1 MSKAVAFCLMV
12 PLLVSANRTALR
24 LDIWKDAPPGETL
37 RMATGANPY
46 GTVKDTRREGVFTPD
61 ITFFPATA
69 PGSPLVLI
77 FPGGGY
83 NILAEDHE
91 GFGVARRLQSLGC
104 AAAVVRY
111 RVPRRDPQRPWVV
124 PLLDAQE
131 AVRIVRERASEWRAN
146 PDKIVALG
154 FSAGGNLVARL
165 AYQPNASA
173 ESRPNYA
180 AMIYP
185 AYLLDADQ
193 GDKGLLSGPDGLT
206 PVPGSRPA
214 PAFFVHSANDPIPA
228 HGSVA
233 LAAAV
238 RLAGSTAETHIYA
251 TGGHGWGVNGNCP
264 ASREWPELLAAWLR
278 GQGVLVGK

>member
-1 MSKAVAFCLMV
+1 MSKFATLCFLV
-12 PLLVSANRTALR
+12 PLLVSANRTPLR
-24 LDIWKDAPPGETL
+24 LDIWEGAPPGETSL
-37 RMATGANPY
+37 MATGANPY
-46 GTVKDTRREGVFTPD
+46 GTVKDTRRENVFTPD
-61 ITFFPATA
+61 IVFFPATV

-91 GFGVARRLQSLGC
+91 GVGVARRMQSLGC

-111 RVPRRDPQRPWVV
+111 RVPRRDPQKPWVV

-131 AVRIVRERASEWRAN
+131 AVRIVRKRATEWRAN

-165 AYQPNASA
+165 AYQPNAAA

-180 AMIYP
+180 AMVYP
-185 AYLLDADQ
+185 AYLLDAGQD
-193 GDKGLLSGPDGLT
+193 DKVLLSGPNGVT
-206 PVPGSRPA
+206 PIPGSHPA

-228 HGSVA
+228 SGSIA
-233 LAAAV
+233 LATAV
-238 RLAGSTAETHIYA
+238 RFAGSTAETHIYA
-251 TGGHGWGVNGNCP
+251 SGGHGWGVNGNCP

-278 GQGVLVGK
+278 GQGVLTGK

>member
-1 MSKAVAFCLMV
+1 MSKAVTFCLMV
-12 PLLVSANRTALR
+12 PLFVSANRTALR
-24 LDIWKDAPPGETL
+24 LDIWKDTPPGETL

-46 GTVKDTRREGVFTPD
+46 GTVKDTRRENVFKPD
-61 ITFFPATA
+61 IEFFPATA
-69 PGSPLVLI
+69 RGSPLILI

-91 GFGVARRLQSLGC
+91 GVGVARRLQSLGC

-131 AVRIVRERASEWRAN
+131 AVKIVRERASEWRAN

-165 AYQPNASA
+165 AYQPNASP

-185 AYLLDADQ
+185 AYLLDVGQD
-193 GDKGLLSGPDGLT
+193 DKSLLSGPDGVT
-206 PVPGSRPA
+206 PVLGSRPA

-228 HGSVA
+228 NGSLA
-233 LAAAV
+233 LAASV
-238 RLAGSTAETHIYA
+238 RLAGSTAETHVYA

-264 ASREWPELLAAWLR
+264 VSREWPELLAAWLR
-278 GQGVLVGK
+278 GQGVLVEK

>member
-1 MSKAVAFCLMV
+1 MSNFARLCLLV
-12 PLLVSANRTALR
+12 PLLACANKLPVR
-24 LDIWKDAPPGETL
+24 LDLWEGVPPGETL

-46 GTVKDTRREGVFTPD
+46 GTVKDTRRENVFTPD
-61 ITFFPATA
+61 IEFFPATS
-69 PGSPLVLI
+69 PGSPLILI

-91 GFGVARRLQSLGC
+91 GVGVARRLQSLGC

-111 RVPRRDPQRPWVV
+111 RVPRRDPQRPWIA
-124 PLLDAQE
+124 PLLDAQQ
-131 AVRIVRERASEWRAN
+131 ALKIVRQRASECNAN

-173 ESRPNYA
+173 ELRPNYA
-180 AMIYP
+180 AIIYP
-185 AYLLDADQ
+185 AYLLDAAQ
-193 GDKGLLSGPDGLT
+193 GNKVLLSGPDGVT
-206 PVPGSRPA
+206 PALGSHPT
-214 PAFFVHSANDPIPA
+214 PAFFVHSADDPIPA
-228 HGSVA
+228 NGSIA
-233 LAAAV
+233 LAAAL

-251 TGGHGWGVNGNCP
+251 AGGHGWGVNGKCP

-278 GQGVLVGK
+278 GQGVLGGK